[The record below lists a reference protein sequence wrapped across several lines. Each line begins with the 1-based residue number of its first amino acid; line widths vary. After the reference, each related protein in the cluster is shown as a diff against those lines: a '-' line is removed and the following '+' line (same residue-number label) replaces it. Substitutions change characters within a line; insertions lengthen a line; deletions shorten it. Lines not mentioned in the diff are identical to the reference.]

1 MSCGSNFQP
10 HTSCRASR
18 LLLPHPPRQRK
29 GPSDL
34 PLGNRERLASARSAR
49 GGTRAHRGGSRHQV
63 ATERDIRGDAPCC
76 LTTAS
81 RCFVPVTTFHE
92 IPGDRRLATSVADE
106 PRDHTRRGQLSVRA
120 PLERLSP
127 APAWRASATTHT
139 TTAADRAAA
148 PVEHRL
154 DNPLAGPTALSRAGA
169 AALAVGV
176 SVALAVARL
185 RVGAA
190 TAAHADIAGLD
201 RPCLLPGQVLSA

>member
-139 TTAADRAAA
+139 TTAADRA
-148 PVEHRL
+148 
-154 DNPLAGPTALSRAGA
+154 GGSSRASPRQRARGSNGAQSRRGGSVCSRRKRRPCRCA
-169 AALAVGV
+169 AACRRRNRGTRRH
-176 SVALAVARL
+176 S
-185 RVGAA
+185 G
-190 TAAHADIAGLD
+190 
-201 RPCLLPGQVLSA
+201 P